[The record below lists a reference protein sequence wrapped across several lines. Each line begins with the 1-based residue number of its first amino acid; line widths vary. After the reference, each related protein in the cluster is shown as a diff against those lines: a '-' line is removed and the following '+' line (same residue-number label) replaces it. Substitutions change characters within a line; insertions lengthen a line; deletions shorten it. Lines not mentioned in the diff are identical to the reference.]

1 MLAQWSQ
8 ASPLLARRCVSWVRE
23 RKMPVAVS
31 LAFVFAAACALA
43 WQSHDS
49 AQTSLFSVP
58 LRAPQTA
65 EVERALTIWNE
76 PFASNAQHS
85 EISVPAARRRDV
97 LLRLTL
103 AGLPHGYVPTSADV
117 LDDSSNMLLS
127 PAAIDDRRRAGIA
140 GDLVAGLRRIDGI
153 VDAMVVIAPASASP
167 FDEGLSR
174 NEASASVQL
183 LLQPGAQLS
192 TAQVAGI
199 ARFVAASYPSLSP
212 ARVTIVD
219 GSGKLQAAQNSVE
232 PGLSRELRLQ
242 SSIQSALDAV
252 FGRGAAVV
260 RVTLRSINGP
270 SSTQATRTYPHGF
283 LESESG
289 RESGREKGRM
299 FEKERNLRRYAY
311 DTVVERRYTPAEAGT
326 RIAVAVFL
334 DQTKVGSVP
343 PDGVRDLV
351 RAAAGA
357 DVLRGDEVVVKTLP
371 FTLVTAAPRQIAPVR
386 NIRLARL
393 FVAIGG
399 VLLIVSAALAVTHV
413 RNSGLT
419 KDAQAAAAVRLT
431 LQDELPQTA
440 AYVLRSLPHQ
450 VRQHVLQ
457 AYDQRSRTRIE
468 SHLNGYHNG

>member
-1 MLAQWSQ
+1 MLAHWSQ

-23 RKMPVAVS
+23 RKMPVAAS

-76 PFASNAQHS
+76 PFAGNAQHS

-140 GDLVAGLRRIDGI
+140 GDLVAGLRRTDGI
-153 VDAMVVIAPASASP
+153 VDAMVVIAPASANP

-174 NEASASVQL
+174 NEASA
-183 LLQPGAQLS
+183 

-252 FGRGAAVV
+252 FGLGAAVV
-260 RVTLRSINGP
+260 RV
-270 SSTQATRTYPHGF
+270 
-283 LESESG
+283 
-289 RESGREKGRM
+289 
-299 FEKERNLRRYAY
+299 
-311 DTVVERRYTPAEAGT
+311 
-326 RIAVAVFL
+326 
-334 DQTKVGSVP
+334 
-343 PDGVRDLV
+343 
-351 RAAAGA
+351 
-357 DVLRGDEVVVKTLP
+357 
-371 FTLVTAAPRQIAPVR
+371 
-386 NIRLARL
+386 
-393 FVAIGG
+393 
-399 VLLIVSAALAVTHV
+399 
-413 RNSGLT
+413 
-419 KDAQAAAAVRLT
+419 
-431 LQDELPQTA
+431 
-440 AYVLRSLPHQ
+440 
-450 VRQHVLQ
+450 
-457 AYDQRSRTRIE
+457 
-468 SHLNGYHNG
+468 